1 MAGICCGGLFSMTST
16 VKRTTKRWQTFPGLV
31 FPGLAVITAWVIAAL
46 FLAGCG
52 TAYEG
57 NRSEEAAYGGNPSPN
72 SADSAV
78 ELSATG
84 QEGAA
89 LFGMTCVA
97 CHGAG
102 AVGTVLGPP
111 LVHQLYEPGHHS
123 DHSIRSAVQNGVPAH
138 HWTFG
143 DMPPVVG
150 LSEAQVDKI
159 ICYIRELQLAEG
171 IADRT
176 PC

>member
-1 MAGICCGGLFSMTST
+1 M
-16 VKRTTKRWQTFPGLV
+16 FPS
-31 FPGLAVITAWVIAAL
+31 LAVITAWVIAAL

-52 TAYEG
+52 TAA
-57 NRSEEAAYGGNPSPN
+57 NQSEEAAYGGNRSPD

-123 DHSIRSAVQNGVPAH
+123 DHAIRSAVQNGVPAH
-138 HWTFG
+138 HWAFG

>member
-1 MAGICCGGLFSMTST
+1 M
-16 VKRTTKRWQTFPGLV
+16 
-31 FPGLAVITAWVIAAL
+31 VITAGVIAAL
-46 FLAGCG
+46 ILAGCG
-52 TAYEG
+52 TADNQSQEAAYRG
-57 NRSEEAAYGGNPSPN
+57 NRSP
-72 SADSAV
+72 DSAV

-89 LFGMTCVA
+89 LFGMTCAA

-102 AVGTVLGPP
+102 AVGTALGPP

-138 HWTFG
+138 HWAFG

-150 LSEAQVDKI
+150 LSEAQVDTI
-159 ICYIRELQLAEG
+159 ICYIRELQLAQG

>member
-1 MAGICCGGLFSMTST
+1 MTST
-16 VKRTTKRWQTFPGLV
+16 VKRTTKRFQS
-31 FPGLAVITAWVIAAL
+31 FPGLAVITAWVIATL
-46 FLAGCG
+46 LLAGCG
-52 TAYEG
+52 TAA
-57 NRSEEAAYGGNPSPN
+57 NQSEEAAYGGNPSP
-72 SADSAV
+72 DSAV

-84 QEGAA
+84 QEGEA
-89 LFGMTCVA
+89 LFGMTCAA

-102 AVGTVLGPP
+102 AVGTALGPP

-123 DHSIRSAVQNGVPAH
+123 DDSIRSAVQNGVKSH
-138 HWTFG
+138 HWEFG

-150 LSEAQVDKI
+150 LSEAQADKI

-171 IADRT
+171 IADMA

>member
-1 MAGICCGGLFSMTST
+1 MTST
-16 VKRTTKRWQTFPGLV
+16 VKRTAKRCKTFPGLV
-31 FPGLAVITAWVIAAL
+31 VIVAWVIAAS
-46 FLAGCG
+46 FLSGCG
-52 TAYEG
+52 TAANQPEETAYG
-57 NRSEEAAYGGNPSPN
+57 SNRSS
-72 SADSAV
+72 DSGV

-84 QEGAA
+84 QEGEA
-89 LFGMTCVA
+89 LFGMTCAA

-102 AVGTVLGPP
+102 AVGTALGPP

-123 DHSIRSAVQNGVPAH
+123 DHSIRSAVQNGVQAH
-138 HWTFG
+138 HWAFG

-150 LSEAQVDKI
+150 LPEGQVDKI

-171 IADRT
+171 IADQT

>member
-1 MAGICCGGLFSMTST
+1 M
-16 VKRTTKRWQTFPGLV
+16 V
-31 FPGLAVITAWVIAAL
+31 VITAWLIVAL
-46 FLAGCG
+46 ALAGCG
-52 TAYEG
+52 TAA
-57 NRSEEAAYGGNPSPN
+57 NQSEQAAYGGNRSP
-72 SADSAV
+72 DSAV

-84 QEGAA
+84 QEGEA
-89 LFGMTCVA
+89 LFGMTCAA
-97 CHGAG
+97 CHGVG
-102 AVGTVLGPP
+102 AVGTALGPP

-123 DHSIRSAVQNGVPAH
+123 DNSIRSAVQNGVQAH
-138 HWTFG
+138 HWEFG

-171 IADRT
+171 IADQT

>member
-1 MAGICCGGLFSMTST
+1 MVI
-16 VKRTTKRWQTFPGLV
+16 
-31 FPGLAVITAWVIAAL
+31 AVWVIAAL
-46 FLAGCG
+46 VLAGCG
-52 TAYEG
+52 TAANQSEEGAYEG
-57 NRSEEAAYGGNPSPN
+57 NRLP
-72 SADSAV
+72 DSAV

-84 QEGAA
+84 QEGKA
-89 LFGMTCVA
+89 LFGMTCAA

-102 AVGTVLGPP
+102 AVGTVLGPS

-123 DHSIRSAVQNGVPAH
+123 DHAIRSAVQNGVPAH
-138 HWTFG
+138 HWAFG

-171 IADRT
+171 IADQA

>member
-1 MAGICCGGLFSMTST
+1 MTST
-16 VKRTTKRWQTFPGLV
+16 VKRTTKRCKT

-46 FLAGCG
+46 FLAGCV
-52 TAYEG
+52 TAA
-57 NRSEEAAYGGNPSPN
+57 NQSEEAAYGGNPSPN

-89 LFGMTCVA
+89 LFGMTCA
-97 CHGAG
+97 TCHGAG
-102 AVGTVLGPP
+102 AVGTALGPP

-138 HWTFG
+138 HWAFG

-150 LSEAQVDKI
+150 LSEAQVDTI